1 MTAPVPLLQR
11 IALVLFPASLL
22 IVAVV
27 GIGWTFFYRLSPW
40 LTVVFVVLMALCVP
54 LSLRL
59 RGEVRRTCEME
70 SVRERVRALEEQE
83 RMSAAYQEK
92 LLADEEG
99 IRVARH
105 RVAEEVAEARAMIAA
120 RDGGGA
126 SRRLSRALELMGDGA
141 YRQCD
146 HPSAD
151 AMASMKA
158 QACRD
163 AGIDP
168 QFALEISRDVP
179 VSAVDLCAVLGNLV
193 DNALAAAV
201 RAREGRSAVEGAGA
215 GSESGSVATAAA
227 ESRSGDEPAPYVRLT
242 AEQRDGY
249 LVITAQNPVGPVDA
263 AAFGKSSGL
272 RRRRPRS
279 VASHGWG
286 LSIVSSVAARYG
298 GALVT
303 DVRGGVFR
311 ATAVLG
317 LESTVGER
325 EGVR

>member
-1 MTAPVPLLQR
+1 
-11 IALVLFPASLL
+11 
-22 IVAVV
+22 
-27 GIGWTFFYRLSPW
+27 
-40 LTVVFVVLMALCVP
+40 MA
-54 LSLRL
+54 
-59 RGEVRRTCEME
+59 RR
-70 SVRERVRALEEQE
+70 
-83 RMSAAYQEK
+83 
-92 LLADEEG
+92 
-99 IRVARH
+99 

-201 RAREGRSAVEGAGA
+201 RARRGARELRGLGRDRK
-215 GSESGSVATAAA
+215 TT
-227 ESRSGDEPAPYVRLT
+227 P
-242 AEQRDGY
+242 
-249 LVITAQNPVGPVDA
+249 
-263 AAFGKSSGL
+263 
-272 RRRRPRS
+272 
-279 VASHGWG
+279 
-286 LSIVSSVAARYG
+286 
-298 GALVT
+298 
-303 DVRGGVFR
+303 
-311 ATAVLG
+311 
-317 LESTVGER
+317 
-325 EGVR
+325 